1 MYKYHR
7 KEYKDGENVIPV
19 LKMFTCILDVP
30 FQKVSNSRSFDV
42 VESGHM
48 WGSWDAFPGR
58 EVVLFVFNLFINE
71 QIGKS
76 LFHICT
82 LEISKSLGTKSWVHS
97 KNYN

>member
-1 MYKYHR
+1 
-7 KEYKDGENVIPV
+7 
-19 LKMFTCILDVP
+19 
-30 FQKVSNSRSFDV
+30 
-42 VESGHM
+42 M